1 MWHYHCN
8 IDWLQTYCLGEVL
21 SSGMYSDG
29 DMRFQVVCTHKDTKL
44 FKYVFDVYKDGQ
56 KVATVTQGPKTPVIN
71 PRASLVKLENRV
83 LYCEVFV
90 SILNALHRA
99 LRLYYKGITRIDVA
113 CDFNTFYGGRS
124 VPKFIK
130 TYVMSAPTD
139 KDHIYR
145 RGSDEFYVRGNKKK
159 NQVSTFNY
167 IRLGKKESRV
177 HCYIYDKSQE
187 LKDVKDK
194 PWIKESWERAGL
206 KNDDDNHVWRAEI
219 SIKNEGSQ
227 LLDMGTGALFKL
239 SPDYLTTQ
247 DAVQNLFMFYARKY
261 LDFRKKRKS
270 AKLSKYDRVQLFKID
285 ACESCVPKYVPTS
298 MQTGRTE
305 KICANRLRQI
315 IETYQDLTRDEYNA
329 VTGTIHFLEMLSA
342 VRKKKVEC
350 TRNMHALDAFK
361 TWDYVAVSQMAYLD
375 IVDRLHTKKK
385 GEHVADIYAL
395 AGAYMRSQDW
405 ELYSDIDY
413 NIAMEAARR
422 MP

>member
-1 MWHYHCN
+1 
-8 IDWLQTYCLGEVL
+8 
-21 SSGMYSDG
+21 
-29 DMRFQVVCTHKDTKL
+29 
-44 FKYVFDVYKDGQ
+44 
-56 KVATVTQGPKTPVIN
+56 
-71 PRASLVKLENRV
+71 
-83 LYCEVFV
+83 
-90 SILNALHRA
+90 
-99 LRLYYKGITRIDVA
+99 
-113 CDFNTFYGGRS
+113 
-124 VPKFIK
+124 
-130 TYVMSAPTD
+130 
-139 KDHIYR
+139 
-145 RGSDEFYVRGNKKK
+145 
-159 NQVSTFNY
+159 
-167 IRLGKKESRV
+167 
-177 HCYIYDKSQE
+177 
-187 LKDVKDK
+187 
-194 PWIKESWERAGL
+194 
-206 KNDDDNHVWRAEI
+206 
-219 SIKNEGSQ
+219 
-227 LLDMGTGALFKL
+227 MGTGALFKL